1 MSVMDLLQVTNMGS
15 SDIMNSKFMDRSL
28 KGLLMDK
35 GARGL
40 ERKIRNLLQEIELI
54 QASMESLVEQ
64 QRLSRE
70 QSGCDCL
77 DLYLALNLK
86 PGLSET
92 ELQDIKTYG
101 ARAVHFT
108 QTRQPLTVEWR
119 ARRGFASEYGYAQS
133 RRIHPFRLGS
143 DYYTQVREYVT
154 QRALGYYET
163 LAGYDAVRI
172 TLNAA
177 LKSIRRDAVELT
189 LLAQEVAYPQDIE
202 REAEKAAKKFFKRLP
217 ESEQIA
223 KALNQ
228 RYGYDN

>member
-1 MSVMDLLQVTNMGS
+1 MGLRQVMNMGS
-15 SDIMNSKFMDRSL
+15 SDIVNTEFMDRSL

-35 GARGL
+35 GGRGL
-40 ERKIRNLLQEIELI
+40 ERKIRNLLQKIELI
-54 QASMESLVEQ
+54 QTGMESLVEQ

-86 PGLSET
+86 PGLSEA
-92 ELQDIKTYG
+92 ELLDIKTYG
-101 ARAVHFT
+101 ARVVHFT

-119 ARRGFASEYGYAQS
+119 ARNGFAREYGYAQS
-133 RRIHPFRLGS
+133 RRIHAFRVGS
-143 DYYTQVREYVT
+143 EHYPQVREYVT
-154 QRALGYYET
+154 KRALGYYET

-177 LKSIRRDAVELT
+177 LKSIRRDVVELT
-189 LLAQEVAYPQDIE
+189 LLAQEIGYPDDIE
-202 REAEKAAKKFFKRLP
+202 REAESAAKKFFKRLP

-223 KALNQ
+223 QALNQ
-228 RYGYDN
+228 LYG